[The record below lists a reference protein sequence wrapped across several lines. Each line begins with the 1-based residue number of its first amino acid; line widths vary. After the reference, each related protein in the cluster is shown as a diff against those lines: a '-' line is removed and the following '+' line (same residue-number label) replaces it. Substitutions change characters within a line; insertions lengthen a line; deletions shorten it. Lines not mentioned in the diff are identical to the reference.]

1 MYLAILGNQLL
12 SSIFADYISI
22 LSKLRRNTADIQG
35 IWMDY
40 HDKILFLQR
49 KNDKNMKLN
58 RIRAV
63 LEDKGISQTWL
74 AKKLGRSFST
84 VNAYV
89 CNRSQPNLTTLLEIA
104 QLLSVD
110 MKELHYCPRK
120 SVNICL
126 NTLQIKR
133 FSYKKALGG
142 FETAIFARTYNS

>member
-1 MYLAILGNQLL
+1 
-12 SSIFADYISI
+12 
-22 LSKLRRNTADIQG
+22 
-35 IWMDY
+35 
-40 HDKILFLQR
+40 
-49 KNDKNMKLN
+49 MKLN

-110 MKELHYCPRK
+110 MKELITDEKDLY
-120 SVNICL
+120 SI
-126 NTLQIKR
+126 
-133 FSYKKALGG
+133 
-142 FETAIFARTYNS
+142 ETNMLVSKEEFDAHWEKCKDLC